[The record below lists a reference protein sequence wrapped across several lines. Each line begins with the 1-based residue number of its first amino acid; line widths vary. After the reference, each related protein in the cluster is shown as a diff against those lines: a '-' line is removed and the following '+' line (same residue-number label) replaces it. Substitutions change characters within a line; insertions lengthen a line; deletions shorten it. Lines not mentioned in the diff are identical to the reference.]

1 MEQEEMMRAFVL
13 CKLGPGKEQKAIT
26 TIRSLPGVTEVFM
39 TFGGWDVILSAEADT
54 MDKLCGLVV
63 SSIRGVD
70 GVTGT
75 ETLVTTNL

>member
-1 MEQEEMMRAFVL
+1 MRAFVL
-13 CKLGPGKEQKAIT
+13 CKLGPGKEQKAVQKV
-26 TIRSLPGVTEVFM
+26 RSIAGVTEVFM

-54 MDKLCGLVV
+54 IDKLSGLIV
-63 SSIRGVD
+63 SQIRAVD